1 MITELQVKSAKPK
14 DKPYMI
20 RDDRGLYLRVDP
32 TGRKYWILRCWEAG
46 RERKTSLGPY
56 PDLGLKDA
64 RTRRDEI
71 HAARA
76 RGEDPFRKPSGHPKT
91 FAQVVE
97 DWLRVKMAAKAPSY
111 RRVIELRLARYIL
124 PALGDARLDE
134 ITPGNVLRLCRRI
147 EDGGHIETALRVKV
161 IIGQVFRFAIASD
174 LTDIDPT
181 ASLKGALR
189 SATPRHFA
197 TLTDPEQI
205 GKLVRAMREYPYPIV
220 RAAMLFSILTFA
232 RPGEVRAAEWAEFD
246 LDRQEWRIPTEKM
259 KMRRTHIVPL
269 STQALKLLEE
279 LRPISGSGRWLFPS
293 PRNDGRPL
301 SENGVR
307 VALRSMGFRNE
318 DITPHG
324 FRAMA
329 STLLN
334 ENGWL
339 PDVIERQLAHV
350 ERNQVRAA
358 YNHAEYLSERR
369 RMMQW
374 WADWLDETA
383 ASDEADTDRR
393 EV

>member
-1 MITELQVKSAKPK
+1 
-14 DKPYMI
+14 
-20 RDDRGLYLRVDP
+20 
-32 TGRKYWILRCWEAG
+32 
-46 RERKTSLGPY
+46 
-56 PDLGLKDA
+56 
-64 RTRRDEI
+64 
-71 HAARA
+71 
-76 RGEDPFRKPSGHPKT
+76 
-91 FAQVVE
+91 
-97 DWLRVKMAAKAPSY
+97 
-111 RRVIELRLARYIL
+111 
-124 PALGDARLDE
+124 
-134 ITPGNVLRLCRRI
+134 
-147 EDGGHIETALRVKV
+147 
-161 IIGQVFRFAIASD
+161 
-174 LTDIDPT
+174 
-181 ASLKGALR
+181 
-189 SATPRHFA
+189 
-197 TLTDPEQI
+197 
-205 GKLVRAMREYPYPIV
+205 
-220 RAAMLFSILTFA
+220 MLFSILTFA

>member
-32 TGRKYWILRCWEAG
+32 SGRKYWILRTWTAG
-46 RERKTSLGPY
+46 KERKASLGPY
-56 PDLGLKDA
+56 PALGLKDA

-76 RGEDPFRKPSGHPKT
+76 RGEDPFQKTPKRAET
-91 FAQVVE
+91 FAQVVDE
-97 DWLRVKMAAKAPSY
+97 WLSVKMAAKAPSY

-161 IIGQVFRFAIASD
+161 IIGQVFQFAIASD

-220 RAAMLFSILTFA
+220 RAAMLFSILTCA
-232 RPGEVRAAEWAEFD
+232 RPGEVRAAEWSEIRENLWD
-246 LDRQEWRIPTEKM
+246 IPAGKM
-259 KMRRTHIVPL
+259 KMKRRHLVPL
-269 STQALKLLEE
+269 SRQAQGVLEG
-279 LRPISGSGRWLFPS
+279 LRPFTGEGRWLFPS
-293 PRNDGRPL
+293 PRNDGRCM

-307 VALRSMGFRNE
+307 VALRSLGFGKE
-318 DITPHG
+318 TIVPHG

-329 STLLN
+329 STILN
-334 ENGWL
+334 ENQWNR
-339 PDVIERQLAHV
+339 DVIERQLAHA
-350 ERNQVRAA
+350 QSGVRGA
-358 YNHAEYLSERR
+358 YNHAEYYGRTRQDDAVVGGL
-369 RMMQW
+369 
-374 WADWLDETA
+374 A
-383 ASDEADTDRR
+383 
-393 EV
+393 